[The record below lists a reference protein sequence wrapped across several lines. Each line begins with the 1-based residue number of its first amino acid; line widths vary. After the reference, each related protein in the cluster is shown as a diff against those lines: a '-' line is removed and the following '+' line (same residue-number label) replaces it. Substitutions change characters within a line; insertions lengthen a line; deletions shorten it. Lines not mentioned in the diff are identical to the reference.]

1 MEDSLHYLIMA
12 NRMLVQ
18 RGLLERL
25 KNTGLTIGQPK
36 VLDYLKDHDGSSQK
50 EIARNCF
57 LEAGSLT
64 SILNR
69 MEEKGLIERRML
81 NGNRRTFHIYLTK
94 EGWKSQKLVEESF
107 LEIEKQALK
116 GITEEEFDAYLTFS
130 RKIFFIFGGIVYQCT
145 WCKSDHKG
153 KSWNIPDL
161 FDSVCIK
168 P

>member
-94 EGWKSQKLVEESF
+94 EGWKSQKLVEELS
-107 LEIEKQALK
+107 LIH
-116 GITEEEFDAYLTFS
+116 I
-130 RKIFFIFGGIVYQCT
+130 
-145 WCKSDHKG
+145 
-153 KSWNIPDL
+153 
-161 FDSVCIK
+161 
-168 P
+168 

>member
-64 SILNR
+64 SI
-69 MEEKGLIERRML
+69 ERRML

-130 RKIFFIFGGIVYQCT
+130 RKIFKNLMLTEEEGT
-145 WCKSDHKG
+145 K
-153 KSWNIPDL
+153 NE
-161 FDSVCIK
+161 
-168 P
+168 